1 MLLIG
6 SHVSFKSNT
15 QLLGSTKEALSYGEN
30 AFMFY
35 TGAPQNTKRSKIDD
49 NLTNEALKLMKESNI
64 DIKNVIVHAPY
75 IINLANDENKEKYLF
90 AIDFLKEEIKR
101 VEKFGVKKIVLHPGS
116 YTTLDIDR
124 GIKCIIN
131 ALNEVLKDES
141 NVSIL
146 LETMAGKGT
155 EIGFKLEHLKRIID
169 GVNNSQRL
177 MVCLDTCHLND
188 AGYDMS
194 NFDDFLD
201 GFDNIIGIEKVGC
214 IHIND
219 SKNIL
224 SSNKD
229 RHENIGYGTIGFE
242 NLINI
247 IYNERL
253 KDVPKIL
260 ETPFVKDRLYP
271 PYKFEID
278 EIKNKKLNSNLY
290 EDIINYYEKKVIDLY
305 YFVYYFYYFF

>member
-30 AFMFY
+30 TFMFY

-49 NLTNEALKLMKESNI
+49 NLTNEALKLMNENNI
-64 DIKNVIVHAPY
+64 DIRNVIVHAPY

-101 VEKFGVKKIVLHPGS
+101 VEKMGVKKIVLHPGS

-131 ALNEVLKDES
+131 ALNEVLKNDS

-169 GVNNSQRL
+169 GVSNKDRL

-194 NFDDFLD
+194 NFDVFLD
-201 GFDNIIGIEKVGC
+201 EFNDIIGIEKIGC

-229 RHENIGYGTIGFE
+229 RHENIGYGMIGFE
-242 NLINI
+242 NLLNI

-253 KDVPKIL
+253 NNIPKIL
-260 ETPFVKDRLYP
+260 ETPYVKDRLYP
-271 PYKFEID
+271 PYKFEIE
-278 EIKNKKLNSNLY
+278 EIKNKKFNSNLY
-290 EDIINYYEKKVIDLY
+290 EDIINHYEKKG
-305 YFVYYFYYFF
+305 

>member
-6 SHVSFKSNT
+6 SQVSFKSNT

-30 AFMFY
+30 TFMFY

-49 NLTNEALKLMKESNI
+49 NLTNKALKLMNENNI
-64 DIKNVIVHAPY
+64 DIRNVIVHAPY

-90 AIDFLKEEIKR
+90 AINFLKEEIKR
-101 VEKFGVKKIVLHPGS
+101 VEKMGVKKIVLHPGS
-116 YTTLDIDR
+116 YTTLDIER

-131 ALNEVLKDES
+131 ALNEVLKDDS
-141 NVSIL
+141 SVSIL

-169 GVNNSQRL
+169 GVSNKDRL

-194 NFDDFLD
+194 NFDVFLD
-201 GFDNIIGIEKVGC
+201 EFNDIIGIEKIGC

-229 RHENIGYGTIGFE
+229 RHENIGYGMIGFE
-242 NLINI
+242 NLLNI

-253 KDVPKIL
+253 NNIPKIL
-260 ETPFVKDRLYP
+260 ETPYVKDRLYP
-271 PYKFEID
+271 PYKFEIE
-278 EIKNKKLNSNLY
+278 EIKNKKFNSKLY
-290 EDIINYYEKKVIDLY
+290 EDIINHYEKKD
-305 YFVYYFYYFF
+305 

>member
-30 AFMFY
+30 TFMFY

-49 NLTNEALKLMKESNI
+49 NLTNKALKLMNENNI

-75 IINLANDENKEKYLF
+75 IINLANDENKKKYLF
-90 AIDFLKEEIKR
+90 AINFLKEEIKR
-101 VEKFGVKKIVLHPGS
+101 VEKMGVKKIVLHPGS
-116 YTTLDIDR
+116 YTTLDIER

-131 ALNEVLKDES
+131 ALNEVLKDDS
-141 NVSIL
+141 SVSIL

-169 GVNNSQRL
+169 GVSNKDRL

-194 NFDDFLD
+194 NFDVFLD
-201 GFDNIIGIEKVGC
+201 EFNDIIGIEKIGC

-229 RHENIGYGTIGFE
+229 RHENIGYGMIGFE
-242 NLINI
+242 NLLNI

-253 KDVPKIL
+253 NNIPKIL
-260 ETPFVKDRLYP
+260 ETPYVKDRLYP
-271 PYKFEID
+271 PYKFEIE
-278 EIKNKKLNSNLY
+278 EIKNKKFNSNLY
-290 EDIINYYEKKVIDLY
+290 EDIINHYEKKD
-305 YFVYYFYYFF
+305 

>member
-30 AFMFY
+30 TFMFY

-49 NLTNEALKLMKESNI
+49 NLTNKALKLMNENNI
-64 DIKNVIVHAPY
+64 DIRNVIVHAPY

-90 AIDFLKEEIKR
+90 AINFLKEEIKR
-101 VEKFGVKKIVLHPGS
+101 VEKMGVKKIVLHPGS
-116 YTTLDIDR
+116 YTTLDIER

-131 ALNEVLKDES
+131 ALNEVLKDDS
-141 NVSIL
+141 SVSIL

-169 GVNNSQRL
+169 GVSNKDRL

-194 NFDDFLD
+194 NFDVFLD
-201 GFDNIIGIEKVGC
+201 EFNDIIGIEKIGC

-219 SKNIL
+219 SKNTL

-229 RHENIGYGTIGFE
+229 RHENIGYGMIGFE
-242 NLINI
+242 NLLNI

-253 KDVPKIL
+253 NNIPKIL
-260 ETPFVKDRLYP
+260 ETPYVKDRLYP
-271 PYKFEID
+271 PYKFEIE
-278 EIKNKKLNSNLY
+278 EIKNKKFNSKLY
-290 EDIINYYEKKVIDLY
+290 EDVVIYYED
-305 YFVYYFYYFF
+305 

>member
-30 AFMFY
+30 TFMFY
-35 TGAPQNTKRSKIDD
+35 TGAPQNTKRSKVDD
-49 NLTNEALKLMKESNI
+49 NLTNKALKLMNENNI

-101 VEKFGVKKIVLHPGS
+101 VEKMGVKKIVLHPGS

-131 ALNEVLKDES
+131 ALNEVLKDDS
-141 NVSIL
+141 SVSIL

-169 GVNNSQRL
+169 GVSNKDRL

-194 NFDDFLD
+194 NFDVFLD
-201 GFDNIIGIEKVGC
+201 EFNDIIGIEKIGC

-224 SSNKD
+224 SSHKD
-229 RHENIGYGTIGFE
+229 RHENIGYGMIGFE
-242 NLINI
+242 NLLNI

-253 KDVPKIL
+253 NNIPKIL
-260 ETPFVKDRLYP
+260 ETPYVKDRLYP
-271 PYKFEID
+271 PYKFEIE
-278 EIKNKKLNSNLY
+278 EIKNKKFNSKLY
-290 EDIINYYEKKVIDLY
+290 EDIINHYEKKD
-305 YFVYYFYYFF
+305 

>member
-30 AFMFY
+30 TFMFY

-49 NLTNEALKLMKESNI
+49 NLTNESLKLMNENNI
-64 DIKNVIVHAPY
+64 DIRNVIVHAPY

-90 AIDFLKEEIKR
+90 AINFLKEEIKR
-101 VEKFGVKKIVLHPGS
+101 VEKMGVKKIVLHPGS
-116 YTTLDIDR
+116 YTTLDIER

-131 ALNEVLKDES
+131 ALNEVLKDDS
-141 NVSIL
+141 SVSIL

-169 GVNNSQRL
+169 GVSNKDRL

-194 NFDDFLD
+194 NFDVFLD
-201 GFDNIIGIEKVGC
+201 EFNDIIGIEKIGC

-219 SKNIL
+219 SKNTL

-229 RHENIGYGTIGFE
+229 RHENIGYGMIGFE
-242 NLINI
+242 NLLNI

-253 KDVPKIL
+253 NNIPKIL
-260 ETPFVKDRLYP
+260 ETPYVKDRLYP
-271 PYKFEID
+271 PYKFEIE
-278 EIKNKKLNSNLY
+278 EIKNKKFNSKLY
-290 EDIINYYEKKVIDLY
+290 EDVVIYYED
-305 YFVYYFYYFF
+305 

>member
-30 AFMFY
+30 TFMFY

-49 NLTNEALKLMKESNI
+49 NLTNKALKLMNENNI

-90 AIDFLKEEIKR
+90 AINFLKEEIKR
-101 VEKFGVKKIVLHPGS
+101 VEKMGVKKIVLHPGS
-116 YTTLDIDR
+116 YTTLDIER

-131 ALNEVLKDES
+131 ALNEVLKDDS
-141 NVSIL
+141 SVSIL

-169 GVNNSQRL
+169 GVSNKDRL

-194 NFDDFLD
+194 NFDVFLD
-201 GFDNIIGIEKVGC
+201 EFNDIIGIEKIGC

-229 RHENIGYGTIGFE
+229 RHENIGYGMIGFE
-242 NLINI
+242 NLLNI

-253 KDVPKIL
+253 NNIPKIL
-260 ETPFVKDRLYP
+260 ETPYVKDRLYP
-271 PYKFEID
+271 PYKFEIE
-278 EIKNKKLNSNLY
+278 EIKNKKFNSNLY
-290 EDIINYYEKKVIDLY
+290 EDVVIYYEKKG
-305 YFVYYFYYFF
+305 

>member
-30 AFMFY
+30 TFMFY

-49 NLTNEALKLMKESNI
+49 NLTNKALKLMNENNI

-90 AIDFLKEEIKR
+90 AINFLKEEIKR
-101 VEKFGVKKIVLHPGS
+101 VEKMGVKKIVLHPGS
-116 YTTLDIDR
+116 YTTLDIER

-131 ALNEVLKDES
+131 ALNEVLKNDS
-141 NVSIL
+141 SVSIL

-169 GVNNSQRL
+169 GVSNKDRL

-194 NFDDFLD
+194 NFNVFLD
-201 GFDNIIGIEKVGC
+201 EFNDIIGIEKIGC

-229 RHENIGYGTIGFE
+229 RHENIGYGMIGFE
-242 NLINI
+242 NLLNI

-253 KDVPKIL
+253 NNIPKIL
-260 ETPFVKDRLYP
+260 ETPYVKDRLYP
-271 PYKFEID
+271 PYKFEIE
-278 EIKNKKLNSNLY
+278 EIKNKKFNSNLY
-290 EDIINYYEKKVIDLY
+290 EDIINHYEKKD
-305 YFVYYFYYFF
+305 

>member
-30 AFMFY
+30 TFMFY

-49 NLTNEALKLMKESNI
+49 NLTNKALKLMNENNI

-90 AIDFLKEEIKR
+90 AINFLKEEIKR
-101 VEKFGVKKIVLHPGS
+101 VEKMGVKKIVLHPGS
-116 YTTLDIDR
+116 YTTLDIER

-131 ALNEVLKDES
+131 ALNEVLKDDS
-141 NVSIL
+141 SVSIL

-169 GVNNSQRL
+169 GVSNKDRL

-194 NFDDFLD
+194 NFNVFLD
-201 GFDNIIGIEKVGC
+201 EFNDIIGIEKIGC

-219 SKNIL
+219 SKNTL

-229 RHENIGYGTIGFE
+229 RHENIGYGMIGFE
-242 NLINI
+242 NLLNI

-253 KDVPKIL
+253 NNIPKIL
-260 ETPFVKDRLYP
+260 ETPYVKDRLYP
-271 PYKFEID
+271 PYKFEIE
-278 EIKNKKLNSNLY
+278 EIKNKKFNSKLY
-290 EDIINYYEKKVIDLY
+290 EDIINHYEKKD
-305 YFVYYFYYFF
+305 

>member
-30 AFMFY
+30 TFMFY

-49 NLTNEALKLMKESNI
+49 NLTNKALKLMNENNI
-64 DIKNVIVHAPY
+64 DIRNVIVHAPY

-90 AIDFLKEEIKR
+90 AINFLKEEIKR
-101 VEKFGVKKIVLHPGS
+101 VEKIGVKKIVLHPGS

-131 ALNEVLKDES
+131 ALNGVLKDDS

-155 EIGFKLEHLKRIID
+155 EVGFKLEHLKRIID
-169 GVNNSQRL
+169 SVSNKDRL

-194 NFDDFLD
+194 NFDVFLD
-201 GFDNIIGIEKVGC
+201 EFNDIIGIEKIGC

-224 SSNKD
+224 SSHKD
-229 RHENIGYGTIGFE
+229 RHENIGYGMIGFE
-242 NLINI
+242 NLVNI
-247 IYNERL
+247 IYDERL
-253 KDVPKIL
+253 NNIPKIL
-260 ETPFVKDRLYP
+260 ETPYVKDRLYP
-271 PYKFEID
+271 PYKFEIE
-278 EIKNKKLNSNLY
+278 EIKNKKFNSNLY
-290 EDIINYYEKKVIDLY
+290 EDIINYYEKKD
-305 YFVYYFYYFF
+305 

>member
-30 AFMFY
+30 TFMFY

-49 NLTNEALKLMKESNI
+49 NLTNKALKLMNENNI
-64 DIKNVIVHAPY
+64 DIRNVIVHAPY
-75 IINLANDENKEKYLF
+75 IVNLANDENKEKYLF
-90 AIDFLKEEIKR
+90 AIDFLKDEIKR
-101 VEKFGVKKIVLHPGS
+101 VEKMGVKKIVLHPGS

-124 GIKCIIN
+124 GINCVIN
-131 ALNEVLKDES
+131 ALNEVLKDDS
-141 NVSIL
+141 TVSIL

-155 EIGFKLEHLKRIID
+155 EVGFKLEHIKKIID
-169 GVNNSQRL
+169 GVSNKDRL

-188 AGYDMS
+188 AGYDMTD
-194 NFDDFLD
+194 FDGFLD
-201 GFDNIIGIEKVGC
+201 EFNDIIGIEKIGC

-219 SKNIL
+219 SKNTL
-224 SSNKD
+224 SSHKD

-242 NLINI
+242 NLLNI

-253 KDVPKIL
+253 KDIPKIL

-278 EIKNKKLNSNLY
+278 EIKSKTFNANLY
-290 EDIINYYEKKVIDLY
+290 EDIVSYYEKKD
-305 YFVYYFYYFF
+305 

>member
-30 AFMFY
+30 TFMFY

-49 NLTNEALKLMKESNI
+49 NLTNKALKLMNENNI
-64 DIKNVIVHAPY
+64 DIRNVIVHAPY

-90 AIDFLKEEIKR
+90 AINFLKEEIKR
-101 VEKFGVKKIVLHPGS
+101 VEKIGVKKIVLHPGS

-131 ALNEVLKDES
+131 ALNEVLKDDS

-155 EIGFKLEHLKRIID
+155 EVGFKLEHLKRIID
-169 GVNNSQRL
+169 SVSNKDRL

-194 NFDDFLD
+194 NFDVFLD
-201 GFDNIIGIEKVGC
+201 EFNDIIGIEKIGC

-224 SSNKD
+224 SSHKD
-229 RHENIGYGTIGFE
+229 RHENIGYGMIGFE
-242 NLINI
+242 NLVNI

-253 KDVPKIL
+253 NNIPKIL
-260 ETPFVKDRLYP
+260 ETPYVKDRLYP
-271 PYKFEID
+271 PYKFEIE
-278 EIKNKKLNSNLY
+278 EIKNKKFNSNLY
-290 EDIINYYEKKVIDLY
+290 EDIINYYEKKD
-305 YFVYYFYYFF
+305 

>member
-30 AFMFY
+30 TFMFY

-49 NLTNEALKLMKESNI
+49 NLTNEALKLMKENNI

-90 AIDFLKEEIKR
+90 AIDFLKDEIKR

-116 YTTLDIDR
+116 YTTFDIDR
-124 GIKCIIN
+124 GINCVIN
-131 ALNEVLKDES
+131 ALNEVLKDDS
-141 NVSIL
+141 TVSIL

-155 EIGFKLEHLKRIID
+155 EIGFKLEHIKKIID
-169 GVNNSQRL
+169 GVSNKDRL

-188 AGYDMS
+188 AGYDMTD
-194 NFDDFLD
+194 FDGFLD
-201 GFDNIIGIEKVGC
+201 EFNDIIGIEKIGC

-219 SKNIL
+219 SKNTL
-224 SSNKD
+224 SSHKD

-253 KDVPKIL
+253 KDIPKIL

-278 EIKNKKLNSNLY
+278 EIKSKTFNANLY
-290 EDIINYYEKKVIDLY
+290 EDIVSYYEKKD
-305 YFVYYFYYFF
+305 

>member
-30 AFMFY
+30 TFMFY

-49 NLTNEALKLMKESNI
+49 NLTNKALKLMNENNI
-64 DIKNVIVHAPY
+64 DIRNVIVHAPY

-90 AIDFLKEEIKR
+90 AINFLKEEIKR
-101 VEKFGVKKIVLHPGS
+101 VEKMGVKKIVLHPGS

-131 ALNEVLKDES
+131 ALNEVLKDDS
-141 NVSIL
+141 SVSIL

-169 GVNNSQRL
+169 GVSNKDRL

-194 NFDDFLD
+194 NFDVFLD
-201 GFDNIIGIEKVGC
+201 EFNDIIGIEKIGC

-224 SSNKD
+224 SSHKD
-229 RHENIGYGTIGFE
+229 RHENIGYGMIGFE
-242 NLINI
+242 NLLNI

-253 KDVPKIL
+253 NNIPKIL
-260 ETPFVKDRLYP
+260 ETPYVKDRLYP
-271 PYKFEID
+271 PYKFEIE
-278 EIKNKKLNSNLY
+278 EIKNKKFNSKLY
-290 EDIINYYEKKVIDLY
+290 EDIINHYEKKD
-305 YFVYYFYYFF
+305 

>member
-15 QLLGSTKEALSYGEN
+15 QLLGSVKDALSYGEN

-49 NLTNEALKLMKESNI
+49 NLTNKALNLMKENNI

-75 IINLANDENKEKYLF
+75 IINLANDENKEKYNF
-90 AIDFLKEEIKR
+90 AINFLKDEIKR

-116 YTTLDIDR
+116 YTTLDLDK
-124 GIKCIIN
+124 GINCIIK
-131 ALNEVLKDES
+131 ALNEVLKDDFD
-141 NVSIL
+141 VSIL

-155 EIGFKLEHLKRIID
+155 EVGFKLEHIKRIID
-169 GVNNSQRL
+169 GVCNSDRL

-188 AGYDMS
+188 AGYDMTDF
-194 NFDDFLD
+194 NDFLD
-201 GFDNIIGIEKVGC
+201 EFDNIIGVQKIGC
-214 IHIND
+214 IHVND
-219 SKNIL
+219 SKNTL
-224 SSNKD
+224 SSHKD

-253 KDVPKIL
+253 KDIPKIL
-260 ETPFVKDRLYP
+260 ETPYVKDRLYP

-278 EIKNKKLNSNLY
+278 EIKSKTFNANLY
-290 EDIINYYEKKVIDLY
+290 EDIVSYYEKQ
-305 YFVYYFYYFF
+305 

>member
-30 AFMFY
+30 TFMFY

-49 NLTNEALKLMKESNI
+49 NLTNEALKLMKKSNI
-64 DIKNVIVHAPY
+64 DIKNVVVHAPY

-90 AIDFLKEEIKR
+90 AINFLKEEIKR
-101 VEKFGVKKIVLHPGS
+101 VEKMGVKKIVLHPGS
-116 YTTLDIDR
+116 YTTLDIER
-124 GIKCIIN
+124 GIKCITN
-131 ALNEVLKDES
+131 ALNEVLKDDS
-141 NVSIL
+141 GVSIL

-169 GVNNSQRL
+169 GVSNKDRL

-194 NFDDFLD
+194 NFDVFLD
-201 GFDNIIGIEKVGC
+201 EFNDIIGIEKIGC

-219 SKNIL
+219 SKNTL
-224 SSNKD
+224 SSHKD
-229 RHENIGYGTIGFE
+229 RHENIGYGMIGFE

-247 IYNERL
+247 IYNEKL
-253 KDVPKIL
+253 NNIPKIL
-260 ETPFVKDRLYP
+260 ETPYVKDKLYP
-271 PYKFEID
+271 PYKFEIE
-278 EIKNKKLNSNLY
+278 EIKNKKFNSNLY
-290 EDIINYYEKKVIDLY
+290 EDVVIYYED
-305 YFVYYFYYFF
+305 

>member
-30 AFMFY
+30 TFMFY

-49 NLTNEALKLMKESNI
+49 NLTNKALKLMNENNI
-64 DIKNVIVHAPY
+64 DIRNVIVHAPY

-90 AIDFLKEEIKR
+90 AINFLKEEIKR
-101 VEKFGVKKIVLHPGS
+101 VEKMGVKKIVLHPGS
-116 YTTLDIDR
+116 YTTLDIER

-131 ALNEVLKDES
+131 ALNEVLKGDS
-141 NVSIL
+141 SVSIL

-169 GVNNSQRL
+169 GVSNKDRL

-194 NFDDFLD
+194 NFDVFLD
-201 GFDNIIGIEKVGC
+201 EFNDIIGIEKIGC

-229 RHENIGYGTIGFE
+229 RHENIGYGMIGFE
-242 NLINI
+242 NLLNI

-253 KDVPKIL
+253 NNIPKIL
-260 ETPFVKDRLYP
+260 ETPYVKDRLYP
-271 PYKFEID
+271 PYKFEIE
-278 EIKNKKLNSNLY
+278 EIKNKKFNSKLY
-290 EDIINYYEKKVIDLY
+290 EDVVIYYED
-305 YFVYYFYYFF
+305 

>member
-30 AFMFY
+30 TFMFY

-64 DIKNVIVHAPY
+64 NIKNVIVHAPY
-75 IINLANDENKEKYLF
+75 IVNLANDENKEKYLF
-90 AIDFLKEEIKR
+90 AINFLKDEIKR
-101 VEKFGVKKIVLHPGS
+101 VEKMGVKKIVLHPGS

-124 GIKCIIN
+124 GINCIIN
-131 ALNEVLKDES
+131 ALNEVLKYDS
-141 NVSIL
+141 TVSIL

-155 EIGFKLEHLKRIID
+155 EIGFKLEHIKKIID
-169 GVNNSQRL
+169 GVSNKDRL

-188 AGYDMS
+188 AGYDMTD
-194 NFDDFLD
+194 FDGFLD
-201 GFDNIIGIEKVGC
+201 EFNDIIGIEKIGC

-219 SKNIL
+219 SKNTL
-224 SSNKD
+224 SSHKD

-253 KDVPKIL
+253 KDIPKIL

-278 EIKNKKLNSNLY
+278 EIKSKTFNANLY
-290 EDIINYYEKKVIDLY
+290 EDIVSYYEKKD
-305 YFVYYFYYFF
+305 